1 MLPWPPARL
10 PLKSNCVQFLV
21 SFLRKIIL
29 FSSRAPLLSS
39 VSALPE
45 PGPVNPA
52 PIMYSAA
59 TSVAD
64 AVDVEQ
70 IVAANP
76 DQCVRPARPDS
87 SGEERKE

>member
-1 MLPWPPARL
+1 
-10 PLKSNCVQFLV
+10 V

-52 PIMYSAA
+52 PIM
-59 TSVAD
+59 
-64 AVDVEQ
+64 
-70 IVAANP
+70 
-76 DQCVRPARPDS
+76 
-87 SGEERKE
+87 